1 MSRIGRYENPYLSVE
16 FGGDPPSG
24 SSVQA
29 LGLETEDRANAHGF
43 LWLPPGPK
51 PDTVVAFMHPRADF
65 TRHYAV
71 PFLLEAGYAVL
82 TQNSRSL
89 GNDSM
94 LVHEQILLDV
104 AAGVRRL
111 RDLGFERIVLCGN
124 SGGGSLYT
132 LYIAQAHA
140 PQGRRLADTAAGDAL
155 DLNRY
160 AMPHV
165 DAVVYLA
172 AHPGEGLFLLH
183 AIDPSV
189 VDENDPVACD
199 AALDMYDPGN
209 GFRVPPAATRYG
221 PDFLSRYRA
230 AQRARVERIDATAR
244 ELVGRRREAR
254 ARATADPRDAA
265 AWRQA
270 IAVRFMTV
278 YRTEADPRYV
288 DLSLDPSG
296 RDYGSLFGYRPDLIN
311 YGPFGFARVVT
322 PEAWLSTWS
331 GLSSRASIPRNGAAV
346 DVPALVIGYSADN
359 CCFASDSRLIFDS
372 LGTSNKEIVSVPGDH
387 YGHPAPGAT
396 TWGRELALRE
406 MIAWLRS
413 EGFEKSRTAK
423 RKG

>member
-16 FGGDPPSG
+16 FLGDPPAG
-24 SSVQA
+24 SSVRT
-29 LGLETEDRANAHGF
+29 LTLETEDRASTHGF
-43 LWLPPGPK
+43 LWLPPGPR
-51 PDTVVAFMHPRADF
+51 PGTVVAFMHPRADF

-71 PFLLEAGYAVL
+71 PLLLEAGYAVF
-82 TQNSRSL
+82 TQNSRSV

-111 RDLGFERIVLCGN
+111 REIGFERIALCGN

-140 PQGRRLADTAAGDAL
+140 PPGQRLADTAAGDPL

-160 AMPHV
+160 DMPRV
-165 DAVVYLA
+165 DGIVYLA

-199 AALDMYDPGN
+199 PALDMYGPAN
-209 GFRVPPAATRYG
+209 GFQAPPAPTRYA

-230 AQRARVERIDATAR
+230 AQRARVERIDARAR
-244 ELVGRRREAR
+244 ELVARRREAR
-254 ARATADPRDAA
+254 RRATAEPRDTG
-265 AWRQA
+265 AWREA

-288 DLSLDPSG
+288 DLTLDPSE

-346 DVPALVIGYSADN
+346 DVPALVIAYSADN
-359 CCFASDSRLIFDS
+359 CCFPSDAERIFDS
-372 LGTSNKEIVSVPGDH
+372 LGTGSKKIVCVAGDH
-387 YGHPAPGAT
+387 YGYPAPGAT
-396 TWGRELALRE
+396 TWGRELALHE
-406 MIAWLRS
+406 MVAWLRR
-413 EGFEKSRTAK
+413 EGFEP
-423 RKG
+423 